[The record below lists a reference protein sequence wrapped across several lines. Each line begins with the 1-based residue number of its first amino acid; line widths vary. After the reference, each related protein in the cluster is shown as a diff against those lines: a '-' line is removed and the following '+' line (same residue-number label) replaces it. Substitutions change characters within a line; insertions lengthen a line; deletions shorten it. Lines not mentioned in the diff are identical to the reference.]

1 MAHLVYV
8 IRINKSKQKKCIEDT
23 LGLFSNEGSITLII
37 KNIFSIFVIL

>member
-8 IRINKSKQKKCIEDT
+8 IRINKLKKKCIEDT

-37 KNIFSIFVIL
+37 KNIFSIFAIL